1 MSAPI
6 DRNVIR
12 RFLRL
17 AAPFF
22 RSNMRWRA
30 IAMVAL
36 LLGLSLT
43 INGVGVIMSYIGRDF
58 MTALQ
63 TKDSPLFYWK
73 LIEYLMAFAIA
84 TPIVVSYSYTEQR
97 LSLLWRRWLSHHIL
111 ARYFSD
117 RAYYK
122 LNLRGDID
130 NPDQRIEE
138 DVRSF
143 CAQSLTFCL
152 IFFNSSVQL
161 LLYVYVLGSI
171 SGSLLI
177 AAVAYSIIGSVVTYY
192 LGRPLI
198 GLNFAQLKK
207 EADYRYKL
215 INVRDSAESIAF
227 YGREAR
233 EFTRTRQRL
242 KSALSNLLQ
251 VINWNRNLQFFT
263 TGYNYILTILP
274 TVFVAPLFF
283 AGQIEFG
290 AVIQAGAAFG
300 FVINALSI
308 VVNHFGNLSVFA
320 AVINR
325 LGTFWEALEKANEPI
340 TTGERIRSSTGK
352 DLIFRNVTILT
363 PRREQALVKNLSFN
377 FTGRSLLLC
386 GPSGSGKSSILRTI
400 SGLWETGSGSIVRP
414 DMTNALFLPQRP
426 YMVLGSLRSQLTYGI
441 RGRVLLDREL
451 LAALEMVRL
460 TEMYNRVGGLDAV
473 LDWPNILGTGEQQ
486 RLAFARL
493 LLIRPNLVF
502 LDEATTAMDRTI
514 EQELYRI
521 LPQYVSRW
529 VSIGSSADL
538 AEFHEHTLTLSG
550 DGSWRYE

>member
-1 MSAPI
+1 MSRI

-12 RFLRL
+12 RFFSL

-22 RSNMRWRA
+22 RSELRYA
-30 IAMVAL
+30 ALGLVAL
-36 LLGLSLT
+36 VLTLSLT
-43 INGVGVIMSYIGRDF
+43 INGIGVIMSYIGRDF

-63 TKDSPLFYWK
+63 TKDSSLFRGK
-73 LIEYLMAFAIA
+73 LLQYIGAFLIA
-84 TPIVVSYSYTEQR
+84 TPIVVYYSYTEQR
-97 LSLLWRRWLSHHIL
+97 LSLLWRRWLSHRIL

-117 RAYYK
+117 RAYYR
-122 LNLRGDID
+122 LNLKGEID

-152 IFFNSSVQL
+152 ILFNSSVQL
-161 LLYVYVLGSI
+161 FLYVYVLWSI
-171 SGSLLI
+171 SWKLLV
-177 AAVAYSIIGSVVTYY
+177 AAFSYAAIGSVVTYF
-192 LGRPLI
+192 LGRPLV

-215 INVRDSAESIAF
+215 INIRDSAESIAF
-227 YGREAR
+227 YGREFQ

-274 TVFVAPLFF
+274 TIIVAPLFF
-283 AGQIEFG
+283 DGQIEFG

-325 LGTFWEALEKANEPI
+325 LGSFSEALDRAQEPLSPGALI
-340 TTGERIRSSTGK
+340 SIRQG
-352 DLIFRNVTILT
+352 DALELRGVTIWT
-363 PRREQALVKNLSFN
+363 PRREQVLIKNLSFAMQSN
-377 FTGRSLLLC
+377 SLLIS
-386 GPSGSGKSSILRTI
+386 GPSGSGKSSILRAI
-400 SGLWETGSGSIVRP
+400 AGLWDSGSGTIIRP
-414 DMTNALFLPQRP
+414 DLKNALFLPQRP
-426 YMVLGSLRSQLTYGI
+426 YMVLGSLRSQLLYGVA
-441 RGRVLLDREL
+441 RKGLLDREL
-451 LAALEMVRL
+451 IAVLDQVRL
-460 TEMYNRVGGLDAV
+460 TEMFRRVGGLDAV

-493 LLIRPNLVF
+493 LLIKPSFVF
-502 LDEATTAMDRTI
+502 LDEATTAMDQSI
-514 EQELYRI
+514 EQLLYEL
-521 LPQYVSRW
+521 LPKFVGQYVSTGDAANLRK
-529 VSIGSSADL
+529 
-538 AEFHEHTLTLSG
+538 FHKHILSLQG
-550 DGSWRYE
+550 DGTWNFE

>member
-1 MSAPI
+1 MSRI

-12 RFLRL
+12 RFFSL

-22 RSNMRWRA
+22 RSELRYA
-30 IAMVAL
+30 ALGLVAL
-36 LLGLSLT
+36 VLALSLT
-43 INGVGVIMSYIGRDF
+43 INGIGVIMSYIGRDF

-63 TKDSPLFYWK
+63 TKDSALFRVK
-73 LIEYLMAFAIA
+73 LLQYIGAFLIA
-84 TPIVVSYSYTEQR
+84 TPIVVYYSYSEQR
-97 LSLLWRRWLSHHIL
+97 LSLLWRRWLSHRIL

-117 RAYYK
+117 RAYYR
-122 LNLRGDID
+122 LNLKGEID

-152 IFFNSSVQL
+152 ILFNSSVQL
-161 LLYVYVLGSI
+161 FLYVYVLWSI
-171 SGSLLI
+171 SWKLLV
-177 AAVAYSIIGSVVTYY
+177 AAFSYAAIGSVVTYF
-192 LGRPLI
+192 LGRPLV

-215 INVRDSAESIAF
+215 INIRDSAESIAF
-227 YGREAR
+227 YGREFQ

-274 TVFVAPLFF
+274 TIIVAPLFF
-283 AGQIEFG
+283 DGQIEFG

-325 LGTFWEALEKANEPI
+325 LGSFSEALDRAQEPLSP
-340 TTGERIRSSTGK
+340 GA
-352 DLIFRNVTILT
+352 LISVRQGDALELRGVTIWT
-363 PRREQALVKNLSFN
+363 PRREQVLIKNLSFAMQSN
-377 FTGRSLLLC
+377 SLLIS
-386 GPSGSGKSSILRTI
+386 GPSGSGKSSILRAI
-400 SGLWETGSGSIVRP
+400 AGLWDSGSGTIIRP
-414 DMTNALFLPQRP
+414 DLKNALFLPQRP
-426 YMVLGSLRSQLTYGI
+426 YMILGSLRSQLLYGVS
-441 RGRVLLDREL
+441 RKGLLDREL
-451 LAALEMVRL
+451 IAVLDQVRL
-460 TEMYNRVGGLDAV
+460 TEMFRRVGGLDAV

-493 LLIRPNLVF
+493 LLIKPSLVF
-502 LDEATTAMDRTI
+502 LDEATTAMDQSI
-514 EQELYRI
+514 EQLLYEL
-521 LPQYVSRW
+521 LPKCVGQYVSTGD
-529 VSIGSSADL
+529 VANLGK
-538 AEFHEHTLTLSG
+538 FHKHILSLQG
-550 DGSWRYE
+550 DGTWKFE